1 MAPRDPPEPRAGY
14 SRSQRHDVTLLAV
27 LRGGSF
33 LGDSVALVALYLR
46 VAPLGHSWAIATL
59 AVAGSL
65 PLVLLAPLA
74 GHVVDR
80 VRARPLLSALG
91 FVEGVICVGLGYW
104 HGLAVTIGLMGTL
117 SVAIAFS
124 MPGYGA
130 LAPSVVGDANVA
142 RVQGL
147 LQAVQG
153 VASVAGPALGGL
165 LVGTAG
171 QSWPLY
177 LDAASF
183 VFAGVLTTLVHH
195 DRRPSATSALARAT
209 SDALLGGITHVWRD
223 DVLRPLLVNIVVF
236 MLAIGMVNVAEVFFV
251 TRTLHASALA
261 YGLVGTSFGLGT
273 VAGALGAGRLRQGP
287 MNLATSLSVA
297 VIAIGVALGAVGLVT
312 RVNLVYPLLL
322 VAGVALGVANVAALT
337 LFTLRTPEHLRGRM
351 FAALNAATSGAEIF
365 SMAAGGA
372 ILVLVA
378 PRTVFQIGGAAAT
391 LSALILGPF
400 ALRASRRAHSL
411 ETANDAT
418 GHHTR

>member
-1 MAPRDPPEPRAGY
+1 MAPRDPPTPRAGY

-33 LGDSVALVALYLR
+33 LGDNVALVALYLR
-46 VAPLGHSWAIATL
+46 VAPLGHSWAIAAL

-80 VRARPLLSALG
+80 VPAKSLLSALG
-91 FVEGVICVGLGYW
+91 FVEGVIALGLGYW
-104 HGLAVTIGLMGTL
+104 HGLGVTIALMGTL

-130 LAPSVVGDANVA
+130 LLPAVVGDENVA
-142 RVQGL
+142 RLQGL
-147 LQAVQG
+147 MQAVQG
-153 VASVAGPALGGL
+153 VASVAGPAIGGL
-165 LVGTAG
+165 LVGAVG

-183 VFAGVLTTLVHH
+183 ATAGVLTTLVHH
-195 DRRPSATSALARAT
+195 DRRPSAASALARAA
-209 SDALLGGITHVWRD
+209 SGGMMGGITHVWRD
-223 DVLRPLLVNIVVF
+223 DILRPLLVNIVVF
-236 MLAIGMVNVAEVFFV
+236 MLAIGMINVAEVFFI
-251 TRTLHASALA
+251 TQTLHASALA

-273 VAGALGAGRLRQGP
+273 IIGALGAGRLRQGP

-297 VIAIGVALGAVGLVT
+297 VVVIGVAIGAVGLMTHVD
-312 RVNLVYPLLL
+312 LVYLLL
-322 VAGVALGVANVAALT
+322 TVAGVALGVANVAAMT
-337 LFTLRTPEHLRGRM
+337 LFTLRTPEHLRGRV
-351 FAALNAATSGAEIF
+351 FAALNAATSGAEIS

-378 PRTVFQIGGAAAT
+378 PRTVFQIGGVAAT
-391 LSALILGPF
+391 LSALILGPL

-411 ETANDAT
+411 ESARDAI
-418 GHHTR
+418 

>member
-1 MAPRDPPEPRAGY
+1 VAPRDPPEPRAGY

-33 LGDSVALVALYLR
+33 LGDNVALVALYLR
-46 VAPLGHSWAIATL
+46 VAPLGHSWAVAAL

-80 VRARPLLSALG
+80 LPAKSLLSALG
-91 FVEGVICVGLGYW
+91 VVEGALALGLGYW
-104 HGLAVTIGLMGTL
+104 HGLAATIGLMGAL

-130 LAPSVVGDANVA
+130 LLPAVVGDANVA

-147 LQAVQG
+147 MQAVQG
-153 VASVAGPALGGL
+153 AAAVGGPAIGGL
-165 LVGTAG
+165 LVGAVG

-183 VFAGVLTTLVHH
+183 ALAGGLTTLVRH
-195 DRRPSATSALARAT
+195 DRRPSAAT
-209 SDALLGGITHVWRD
+209 LVAQAASGGLMGGVTHVWRD
-223 DVLRPLLVNIVVF
+223 DVLRPLLGNIVVF
-236 MLAIGMVNVAEVFFV
+236 MLAIGMINVAEVFFV
-251 TRTLHASALA
+251 TRTLHGSALA
-261 YGLVGTSFGLGT
+261 YGLVGTAFGLGT
-273 VAGALGAGRLRQGP
+273 IVGALGAGRLRQGP

-297 VIAIGVALGAVGLVT
+297 VVVIGATIGAAGLVT
-312 RVNLVYPLLL
+312 RVAAIYPLLA
-322 VAGVALGVANVAALT
+322 VAGVALGVANVAAMT

-351 FAALNAATSGAEIF
+351 FAALNAATSGAEIS

-372 ILVLVA
+372 ILILVA
-378 PRTVFQIGGAAAT
+378 PRTVFQIGGVTAT
-391 LSALILGPF
+391 LSALILGPL
-400 ALRASRRAHSL
+400 ALRASRRAHGIES
-411 ETANDAT
+411 ASGA
-418 GHHTR
+418 